1 LHAAVPPATYAMWF
15 ADLQPVA
22 LEGDPPTLELSAPSQ
37 YVARTLTGRYFGV
50 LQEAA
55 RGPLGPG
62 AALAVRIASID
73 PDGAG
78 DDHGTS
84 ASDAGTPGGGA
95 TSAGAPPADSSSSD
109 QGAGRGSPA
118 GRSRR
123 RASVPHQG
131 PGPDQASLEDADAG
145 PSGFP
150 ARYTFDDF

>member
-1 LHAAVPPATYAMWF
+1 MSLPGVDTASPANSVDAGAASRTDPPHDLAPAPPAEAADQLARSWQAVQERLHAAVPPATYAMWF
-15 ADLQPVA
+15 AELQPVA

-55 RGPLGPG
+55 QGPLGPG

-84 ASDAGTPGGGA
+84 ASDAG
-95 TSAGAPPADSSSSD
+95 
-109 QGAGRGSPA
+109 
-118 GRSRR
+118 
-123 RASVPHQG
+123 
-131 PGPDQASLEDADAG
+131 
-145 PSGFP
+145 
-150 ARYTFDDF
+150 